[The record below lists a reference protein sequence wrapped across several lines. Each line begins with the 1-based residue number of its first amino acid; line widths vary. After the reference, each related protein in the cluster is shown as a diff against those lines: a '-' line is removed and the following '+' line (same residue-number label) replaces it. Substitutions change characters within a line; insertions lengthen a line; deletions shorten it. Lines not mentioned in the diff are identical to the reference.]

1 MNIPNKFSIN
11 WPMGFW
17 RRSQCEMFT
26 DGGDPNADD
35 VRKKVVAT
43 SFMVTVAKNYGSHLG
58 WRMAL

>member
-1 MNIPNKFSIN
+1 
-11 WPMGFW
+11 
-17 RRSQCEMFT
+17 MFT

-58 WRMAL
+58 WRMALQRFFF